1 MKILAVAEQSGMIE
15 TQIERILAA
24 EDELIPTSGF
34 LASVMERVQEATAAP
49 PSIPFPWKRALPGAL
64 LVAGVSGWGAVEW
77 MQSDVFKL
85 DLTAQNWFMQA
96 LLHPSTRSCIF
107 SGAGRLGGAGPG
119 RFVVLLAAFTAAGWA
134 WRTAVVWRANFSQPA
149 Q

>member
-1 MKILAVAEQSGMIE
+1 MKPTETIRIDEDSGRAEQSGMIE

-96 LLHPSTRSCIF
+96 LLHPSSALVSSAEPAGWVALALGASLF
-107 SGAGRLGGAGPG
+107 SWLLSRRLAGRGG
-119 RFVVLLAAFTAAGWA
+119 LL
-134 WRTAVVWRANFSQPA
+134 
-149 Q
+149 